1 MATIKVI
8 KIDNYSK
15 VIVIDK
21 NSNNQGDIYSRFIN
35 SLKEA
40 KIISTDY
47 NKISFLVSDICI
59 VYNINNEDVIYDDII
74 KFNDIYQHKLNKC
87 NVKLI
92 LLNKY
97 DNKVYNINNVIVC
110 HSKLIK
116 SIMSLG
122 LFEDIINSLV
132 SYSKFKGNIQYYINE
147 IIRELMICIC
157 NENKLNVR
165 CFKITKENI
174 KQFIEKDSLHINKI
188 NSINYLDKTV
198 IILDY
203 KQDNKHYQK
212 VNNNSIIFYDVK
224 NNDAI

>member
-21 NSNNQGDIYSRFIN
+21 DSNNQGDIYSRFIN

-74 KFNDIYQHKLNKC
+74 KFNDIYQHKLNKY

-97 DNKVYNINNVIVC
+97 DNNVYKINNVIVC
-110 HSKLIK
+110 HSKVIK
-116 SIMSLG
+116 SIMKLDQ
-122 LFEDIINSLV
+122 FADIINLLV
-132 SYSKFKGNIQYYINE
+132 NYAKFRENAQYYINE
-147 IIRELMICIC
+147 AIRELLICIC
-157 NENKLNVR
+157 NENKLNGR
-165 CFKITKENI
+165 CFNVTKNNI
-174 KQFIEKDSLHINKI
+174 KGFIEKDSLHINKTE
-188 NSINYLDKTV
+188 SVSYLDKTV

-212 VNNNSIIFYDVK
+212 VNNNLIMFYDVK
-224 NNDAI
+224 

>member
-1 MATIKVI
+1 MAKVEI
-8 KIDNYSK
+8 VRIDNYSK

-21 NSNNQGDIYSRFIN
+21 DSNNQGDIYSRFIN

-74 KFNDIYQHKLNKC
+74 KFNEIYQHKLNKY

-97 DNKVYNINNVIVC
+97 DNKVYKINNVIVC
-110 HSKLIK
+110 HSKVIK
-116 SIMSLG
+116 SIMQLKE
-122 LFEDIINSLV
+122 FTDIINLLV
-132 SYSKFKGNIQYYINE
+132 NYAKFRENAQYYINE
-147 IIRELMICIC
+147 AIRELLICVC
-157 NENKLNVR
+157 NENKLNGR
-165 CFKITKENI
+165 CFNVTINNI
-174 KQFIEKDSLHINKI
+174 KAFIEKDSLHINKVE
-188 NSINYLDKTV
+188 SVSYLDKTV

-212 VNNNSIIFYDVK
+212 INNDSIMFYDVK
-224 NNDAI
+224 

>member
-8 KIDNYSK
+8 KVDNYSK

-21 NSNNQGDIYSRFIN
+21 DSNNQGDIYSRFIN

-47 NKISFLVSDICI
+47 NKISFLVNNVCI
-59 VYNINNEDVIYDDII
+59 VYNINDEDVIYDDII
-74 KFNDIYQHKLNKC
+74 KFNDIYQHKLNKY

-97 DNKVYNINNVIVC
+97 DNKVYKINNVIVC
-110 HSKLIK
+110 HSKIIK

-122 LFEDIINSLV
+122 LFEDIINSSV

-157 NENKLNVR
+157 NENKLNIR
-165 CFKITKENI
+165 CFKVIKENI
-174 KQFIEKDSLHINKI
+174 KKFIEKDSLHINKI

-212 VNNNSIIFYDVK
+212 VNNNSIIFYDIK
-224 NNDAI
+224 

>member
-1 MATIKVI
+1 MATIKVD

-21 NSNNQGDIYSRFIN
+21 DSNNQGDIYSRFIN

-47 NKISFLVSDICI
+47 NKISFLVSGICI

-74 KFNDIYQHKLNKC
+74 KFNEIYQHKLNKY

-97 DNKVYNINNVIVC
+97 DNKVYKINNVIVC
-110 HSKLIK
+110 HSKVIK
-116 SIMSLG
+116 SIMQLKE
-122 LFEDIINSLV
+122 FTDIINLLV
-132 SYSKFKGNIQYYINE
+132 NYAKFRENAQYYINE
-147 IIRELMICIC
+147 AIRELLICVC
-157 NENKLNVR
+157 NENKLNGR
-165 CFKITKENI
+165 CFNVTMNNI
-174 KQFIEKDSLHINKI
+174 KAFIEKDSLHINKVE
-188 NSINYLDKTV
+188 SVSYLDKTV

-212 VNNNSIIFYDVK
+212 INNDSILFYDVK
-224 NNDAI
+224 

>member
-1 MATIKVI
+1 MATIEIVN
-8 KIDNYSK
+8 IDNYSK

-21 NSNNQGDIYSRFIN
+21 DSNNQGNIYSRFIN

-59 VYNINNEDVIYDDII
+59 IYNINDENVIYDDII
-74 KFNDIYQHKLNKC
+74 KFNDIYQHKLNKY
-87 NVKLI
+87 NVRLI

-157 NENKLNVR
+157 NENKLNIR
-165 CFKITKENI
+165 CFKVTKENI
-174 KQFIEKDSLHINKI
+174 KKFIEKDSLHINKI

-198 IILDY
+198 IILNY
-203 KQDNKHYQK
+203 KQDNKHYEK
-212 VNNNSIIFYDVK
+212 INNNSIMFYDVK
-224 NNDAI
+224 

>member
-1 MATIKVI
+1 MATIEVI
-8 KIDNYSK
+8 NIDNYSK

-21 NSNNQGDIYSRFIN
+21 DSNNQGNIYSRFIN

-59 VYNINNEDVIYDDII
+59 VYNINDEDVIYDDII
-74 KFNDIYQHKLNKC
+74 KFNDIYQHKLNKY
-87 NVKLI
+87 NVRLI

-157 NENKLNVR
+157 NENKLNIR
-165 CFKITKENI
+165 CFKVTKENI
-174 KQFIEKDSLHINKI
+174 KKFIEKDSLHINKI

-198 IILDY
+198 IILNY
-203 KQDNKHYQK
+203 KQDNKHYEK
-212 VNNNSIIFYDVK
+212 INNNSIMFYDVK
-224 NNDAI
+224 

>member
-1 MATIKVI
+1 MATIKVD

-21 NSNNQGDIYSRFIN
+21 DSNNQGDIYSRFIN

-74 KFNDIYQHKLNKC
+74 KFNEIYQHKLNKY

-97 DNKVYNINNVIVC
+97 DNKVYKINNVIVC
-110 HSKLIK
+110 HSKVIK
-116 SIMSLG
+116 SIMQLKE
-122 LFEDIINSLV
+122 FTDIINLLV
-132 SYSKFKGNIQYYINE
+132 NYAKFRENAQYYINE
-147 IIRELMICIC
+147 AIRELLICVC
-157 NENKLNVR
+157 NENKLNGR
-165 CFKITKENI
+165 CFNVTINNI
-174 KQFIEKDSLHINKI
+174 KAFIEKDSLHINKVE
-188 NSINYLDKTV
+188 SVSYLDKTV

-212 VNNNSIIFYDVK
+212 INNDSIMFYDVK
-224 NNDAI
+224 

>member
-1 MATIKVI
+1 MATITVD

-21 NSNNQGDIYSRFIN
+21 DSNNQGDIYSRFIN

-40 KIISTDY
+40 KIISIDY

-74 KFNDIYQHKLNKC
+74 KFNDIYQHKLNKY

-97 DNKVYNINNVIVC
+97 DNKVYKINNVIVC
-110 HSKLIK
+110 HSKIIK

-122 LFEDIINSLV
+122 LFEDIINSSV

-157 NENKLNVR
+157 NENKLNIR
-165 CFKITKENI
+165 CFKVIKENI
-174 KQFIEKDSLHINKI
+174 KKFIEKDSLHINKI

-212 VNNNSIIFYDVK
+212 VNNNSIIFYDIK
-224 NNDAI
+224 

>member
-1 MATIKVI
+1 MATIKVD
-8 KIDNYSK
+8 KVDNYSK

-21 NSNNQGDIYSRFIN
+21 DSNNQGDIYSRFIN

-59 VYNINNEDVIYDDII
+59 VYNINDEDVIYDDII
-74 KFNDIYQHKLNKC
+74 KFNDIYQHKLNKY

-97 DNKVYNINNVIVC
+97 DNKVYKINNVIVC
-110 HSKLIK
+110 HSKVIK
-116 SIMSLG
+116 SIMSLE

-165 CFKITKENI
+165 CFKVTKENI
-174 KQFIEKDSLHINKI
+174 KKFIEKDSLHVNKI

-198 IILDY
+198 VILDY
-203 KQDNKHYQK
+203 KQDNKYYQK
-212 VNNNSIIFYDVK
+212 VNNNSIMFYDIK
-224 NNDAI
+224 

>member
-1 MATIKVI
+1 MATITVD

-21 NSNNQGDIYSRFIN
+21 DSNNQGDIYSRFIN

-40 KIISTDY
+40 KIISIDY

-74 KFNDIYQHKLNKC
+74 KFNDIYQHKLNKY

-97 DNKVYNINNVIVC
+97 DNKVYKINNVIVC
-110 HSKLIK
+110 HSKIIK

-122 LFEDIINSLV
+122 LFEDIINSSV

-157 NENKLNVR
+157 NENKLNIR
-165 CFKITKENI
+165 CFKVTKENI
-174 KQFIEKDSLHINKI
+174 KKFIEKDSLHVIKI

-212 VNNNSIIFYDVK
+212 VNNNSIIFYDIK
-224 NNDAI
+224 